1 MESGSSNAAEVMVVT
16 WVVEGMSRRSGQLK
30 FQKGS

>member
-1 MESGSSNAAEVMVVT
+1 MESGSSNAAEVVVVT
-16 WVVEGMSRRSGQLK
+16 WVVEMGRCSCQLK